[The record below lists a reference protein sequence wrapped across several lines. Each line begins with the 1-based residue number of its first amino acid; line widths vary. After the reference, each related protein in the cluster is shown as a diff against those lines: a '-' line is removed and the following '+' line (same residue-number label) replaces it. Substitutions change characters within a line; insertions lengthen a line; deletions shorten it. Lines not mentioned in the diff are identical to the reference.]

1 MSSQI
6 QDLID
11 QANERYLGT
20 EEIGLLQSYVTSLPE
35 RLALYKLLRDRELDI
50 LQAVADRVEEEM
62 PKVDAADV
70 ERGIKNLVLVMR
82 YCAMSMLLN
91 DEDFLKQRL
100 LGWLEQ
106 IMSAHDLRRLN
117 ETLYKSLNQ
126 VLKKELSAS
135 QLALVQPLITTA
147 QVTLIY

>member
-1 MSSQI
+1 MSSQV

-35 RLALYKLLRDRELDI
+35 RLALYKLLRDRELEI

-62 PKVDAADV
+62 PKQDTADL

-91 DEDFLKQRL
+91 DENFLKQKL

-135 QLALVQPLITTA
+135 QLALVQPLITAA